1 MTNQRVLI
9 ALLLTALDLPTFDT
23 KVDEW
28 LLAHNLV
35 AVNGVGGSVSLTV
48 TGQNLLNTTLQL
60 LSSDG
65 LYALAVI
72 ALMAPDVPPDG
83 GSLSVEVSKLVQIF
97 KTTLRNFHDSGQLRR
112 SDINGKTEEND
123 NTNQQT
129 RASRKGKACKGGQK
143 QP

>member
-48 TGQNLLNTTLQL
+48 TGQNLLNTMLQR
-60 LSSDG
+60 LSSDD
-65 LYALAVI
+65 LYALAI
-72 ALMAPDVPPDG
+72 IGLMGPQVPPDG
-83 GSLSVEVSKLVQIF
+83 GSLSVEVSKLIQLF
-97 KTTLRNFHDSGQLRR
+97 KTTLRNFHDAGQLRR
-112 SDINGKTEEND
+112 PETNGTTKEND
-123 NTNQQT
+123 EQT
-129 RASRKGKACKGGQK
+129 RAIGKGEARKGGKK